1 MLVLFNGG
9 RYSYLDMCFDDDC
22 KIIKLKEEV
31 IMRQVLLIGKRIGKL
46 QSIMTSKQFIELDN
60 ELDKYKAKCLLS
72 LIGSEIETGPN
83 NICKGGEN
91 RESELAKD
99 YQI

>member
-9 RYSYLDMCFDDDC
+9 RYSYLDMRFNDDC

-31 IMRQVLLIGKRIGKL
+31 IMRQILLVGKRIGNK
-46 QSIMTSKQFIELDN
+46 QSIVTAKQFIELD
-60 ELDKYKAKCLLS
+60 KHKAKCLLS

-91 RESELAKD
+91 NVKFKN
-99 YQI
+99 

>member
-1 MLVLFNGG
+1 MLVLFNGSG
-9 RYSYLDMCFDDDC
+9 CGYLDTCFSTHC
-22 KIIKLKEEV
+22 KMKIIIKEEV

-46 QSIMTSKQFIELDN
+46 QSIMTSKQFIELD
-60 ELDKYKAKCLLS
+60 KHKAKCLLS

-91 RESELAKD
+91 NVKLNN
-99 YQI
+99 

>member
-9 RYSYLDMCFDDDC
+9 RYSYLDMRFSKHY
-22 KIIKLKEEV
+22 KIIIKEEV
-31 IMRQVLLIGKRIGKL
+31 IMRQILLVGKRIGNK
-46 QSIMTSKQFIELDN
+46 QSIVTAKQFIELD
-60 ELDKYKAKCLLS
+60 KHKAKCLLN

-91 RESELAKD
+91 NVKFKN
-99 YQI
+99 